1 MLNLP
6 FLSLTNTSTINE
18 MSEKYLYKS
27 SFLQA
32 MRLRD
37 IDSTFFAKY
46 EHRMSSG
53 GQTPPEKDF
62 FEPGVPDDLV
72 KPSHIDQDS
81 GTFKIS
87 KRLTEIR
94 LV

>member
-1 MLNLP
+1 
-6 FLSLTNTSTINE
+6 
-18 MSEKYLYKS
+18 
-27 SFLQA
+27 

-81 GTFKIS
+81 GTFKI
-87 KRLTEIR
+87 
-94 LV
+94 